1 MHTRRNLFHTHTHK
15 PIMHMQVDLEL
26 VAQLSNLGFETDAVY
41 MALHQAR
48 NDEAAAL
55 ELLTAHEQLQPL
67 SSQPGANMRHS
78 PPATASASTADR
90 VADGAVGRDDEDYEI
105 IERPHD

>member
-1 MHTRRNLFHTHTHK
+1 
-15 PIMHMQVDLEL
+15 MQVDLEL
-26 VAQLSNLGFETDAVY
+26 VAQLSNLGFKTDAVY

-55 ELLTAHEQLQPL
+55 ELLTAHEQVEPL
-67 SSQPGANMRHS
+67 SSQPAANLRH
-78 PPATASASTADR
+78 AAAASASTADG
-90 VADGAVGRDDEDYEI
+90 VTDGGAGRDDEDYEI